1 MLIVSLEMHNQGSG
15 MTPWHVH
22 AGTHKIVCSE
32 DTPTSEEHS
41 TGSSGQVKEACA
53 CCMGGRTNASDQE
66 RIEPMSSNMVVMT
79 FSNEYT
85 AEQVRDRLVELQK
98 AHLIKVD
105 DAVVVV
111 RSQDGKVKIKQAA
124 NLAGAGALSGAFW
137 GMLIGL
143 ICLVPFL
150 GMAVGAAIGA
160 VAGSIGDCGI
170 DDNFIKEVGNAI
182 QPGTSALFVLV
193 QQVTV
198 DKVVEQLRPFGGNI
212 VRTSLSTENE
222 AQLKAAFGQE

>member
-1 MLIVSLEMHNQGSG
+1 
-15 MTPWHVH
+15 
-22 AGTHKIVCSE
+22 
-32 DTPTSEEHS
+32 
-41 TGSSGQVKEACA
+41 
-53 CCMGGRTNASDQE
+53 MGGRTNASDQE
-66 RIEPMSSNMVVMT
+66 RKEPMSSNMVVMT

-98 AHLIKVD
+98 AHLIMVD

-111 RSQDGKVKIKQAA
+111 RSQDGKVKQAA

-143 ICLVPFL
+143 LFFVPFFGL
-150 GMAVGAAIGA
+150 AVGAAIGA
-160 VAGSIGDCGI
+160 VAGSMRDYGI

-198 DKVVEQLRPFGGNI
+198 DKVVEQLRPFGGKI
-212 VRTSLSTENE
+212 VRTSLSAENE
-222 AQLKAAFGQE
+222 AKLKDAFGQE

>member
-1 MLIVSLEMHNQGSG
+1 
-15 MTPWHVH
+15 
-22 AGTHKIVCSE
+22 
-32 DTPTSEEHS
+32 
-41 TGSSGQVKEACA
+41 
-53 CCMGGRTNASDQE
+53 
-66 RIEPMSSNMVVMT
+66 MSSNMVVMT
-79 FSNEYT
+79 FSNEHA
-85 AEQVRDRLVELQK
+85 AEQVRDRVLELQK

-111 RSQDGKVKIKQAA
+111 RSQDGQVKIKQAA

-143 ICLVPFL
+143 LFFVPLF
-150 GMAVGAAIGA
+150 GMAVGAASGA
-160 VAGSIGDCGI
+160 IAGSMGDYGI

-182 QPGTSALFVLV
+182 QPGTSALFLLV

-198 DKVVEQLRPFGGNI
+198 DKVVEQLKPFGGKI
-212 VRTSLSTENE
+212 ARTSLSTENE